1 MSSRPRTARSGAGT
15 IRRPRVAGIRP
26 PNGSGTPAEPQGA
39 ATDTLVDEAEYEVA
53 EAPRADA
60 DEPTQVVEQAEPRW
74 WHLPR
79 VPVLVLAAALALFV
93 GLAGVFAYA
102 DTGLRGSPSARNT
115 ALVDVGAT
123 TEVTGQLS
131 AALEAVYSY
140 DFTRLDENE
149 RKAREAI
156 TPEFAKDFDQLFTQV
171 RQLAPQQQAVV
182 TATVTLAAVKSI
194 EGDRAVFVAF
204 LDQQATRAAAGDQ
217 PTQLSAAG
225 RLTVTG
231 QKVDGRWKIA
241 QVVSR

>member
-1 MSSRPRTARSGAGT
+1 MPSRPRTARSGATT

-26 PNGSGTPAEPQGA
+26 QKQGRPDPEDQG
-39 ATDTLVDEAEYEVA
+39 TDTLVEETI
-53 EAPRADA
+53 EAPSESEASTEETIA
-60 DEPTQVVEQAEPRW
+60 GAPRGR
-74 WHLPR
+74 LSR
-79 VPVLVLAAALALFV
+79 LAVPLLAAALALFV
-93 GLAGVFAYA
+93 GLAVVFGIA
-102 DTGLRGSPSARNT
+102 DAGLRGSPSARNT

-149 RKAREAI
+149 RKARDVI
-156 TPEFAKDFDQLFTQV
+156 TPEFAQDFDKLFSQV
-171 RQLAPQQQAVV
+171 RELAPQQQAVV
-182 TATVTLAAVKSI
+182 TATVTLAGVKSI
-194 EGDRAVFVAF
+194 EGDRAVLVVF
-204 LDQQATRAAAGDQ
+204 LDQQATRAASGDK
-217 PTQLSAAG
+217 PTQLTATG

>member
-1 MSSRPRTARSGAGT
+1 MSSRPRTARTGATT
-15 IRRPRVAGIRP
+15 IRRPRVAGIRSP
-26 PNGSGTPAEPQGA
+26 KQAPSPEPEDNG
-39 ATDTLVDEAEYEVA
+39 TDTLVEEETVDVQPESETSAEETEAQRGRLSRLA
-53 EAPRADA
+53 
-60 DEPTQVVEQAEPRW
+60 
-74 WHLPR
+74 
-79 VPVLVLAAALALFV
+79 VPLLAAALVLFV
-93 GLAGVFAYA
+93 GLAVVFGIA
-102 DTGLRGSPSARNT
+102 DAGLRGSPSARNT

-149 RKAREAI
+149 RKARDVI
-156 TPEFAKDFDQLFTQV
+156 TPDFAQDFDKLFSQV
-171 RQLAPQQQAVV
+171 RELAPQQQAVV

-194 EGDRAVFVAF
+194 DGDRAVLVAF
-204 LDQQATRAAAGDQ
+204 LDQQATRAASGDK
-217 PTQLSAAG
+217 PTQLTAAG